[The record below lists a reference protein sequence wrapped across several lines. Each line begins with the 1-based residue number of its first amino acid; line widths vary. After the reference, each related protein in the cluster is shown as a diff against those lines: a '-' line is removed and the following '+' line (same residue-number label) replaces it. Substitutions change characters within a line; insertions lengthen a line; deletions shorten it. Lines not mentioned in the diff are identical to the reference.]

1 MILSKVSTATRSG
14 SKVITHRAESLPAE
28 LLAAVL
34 AAGAGAEAVAGAL
47 VEVEGRALRDD
58 FDTAD
63 LDWHRLLCLGRA
75 LAGACVY

>member
-14 SKVITHRAESLPAE
+14 SKVITHRAGSVAE